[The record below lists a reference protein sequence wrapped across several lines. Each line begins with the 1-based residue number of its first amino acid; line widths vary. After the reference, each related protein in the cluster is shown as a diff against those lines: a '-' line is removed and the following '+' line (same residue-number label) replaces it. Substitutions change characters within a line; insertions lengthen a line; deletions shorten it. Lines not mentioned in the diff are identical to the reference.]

1 MGVEKKVINR
11 FSHHGNLG
19 DFFGSLPALRQYY
32 RMTGIKPI
40 VYLVKD
46 HPAEYAAGLTHPT
59 KTENGVMVSLNQEV
73 CELAKP
79 LAEAQDYIEEVRIIS
94 TDEYENHDIHI
105 NLSEIRNTY
114 VGCPNFDLRRW
125 YFYVYPDLAC
135 NLFEQYIFV
144 DDAEKDLAKGK
155 IIISRSERYRNESI
169 DYSFLKKYE
178 KDLLFCGTFREYN
191 NFTMQFDLEI
201 EKLVIKDFYE
211 YAQALKQ
218 CKLHL
223 SNQTMAFQISQ
234 GLQIP
239 RIVELC
245 PYAPNVIP
253 TGDDAYDFFSTTAAE
268 YYVDKLFNK

>member
-1 MGVEKKVINR
+1 MEAKKVIKN
-11 FSHHGNLG
+11 FSHFGNLG
-19 DFFGSLPALRQYY
+19 DAIASLPALRQFF
-32 RMTGIKPI
+32 RKTNIKPTL
-40 VYLVKD
+40 YLVKN
-46 HPAEYAAGLTHPT
+46 HPAIYAHGLTHPT
-59 KTENGVMVSLNQEV
+59 KDEKGVEVSLNQEV
-73 CELAKP
+73 CELIKP
-79 LAEAQDYIEEVRIIS
+79 LIEAQDYIQEVKIIDS
-94 TDEYENHDIHI
+94 DDYESSDIHI

-114 VGCPNFDLRRW
+114 VGCPSFDLRRW
-125 YFYVYPDLAC
+125 YFYVFPDLAC

-144 DDAEKDLAKGK
+144 EDSEKDLAKGK

-201 EKLVIKDFYE
+201 EKLIIKDFYE

-245 PYAPNVIP
+245 PDAPNVIP
-253 TGDDAYDFFSTTAAE
+253 TGEKAYDFFSQLGAK
-268 YYVDKLFNK
+268 YYVDELMK